1 MNSVLQSSYARRAPK
16 PGGTLPINIPEFK
29 RDKDFRIASDPD
41 AHPPRIPRREGEF
54 QEIIEDRT
62 EENRQMSRAIIEK
75 VNKHIAS
82 GNAGRL
88 FAVVYVHGM
97 QYRVVQNDI
106 LVLERWW
113 PPTVGDKIIFE
124 KVLLVG
130 GSSFSLIGK
139 PVLPN
144 NLVRVHA
151 TVMNKDLTHTK
162 IRFRHIP
169 KERVHKLN
177 FVREETTYL
186 RINEIELHPKLNVTE
201 PAVYTRS

>member
-1 MNSVLQSSYARRAPK
+1 MNNVLSASYARRPRIK
-16 PGGTLPINIPEFK
+16 GTLPINIPEFN
-29 RDKDFRIASDPD
+29 RDKEFRFAPDPD
-41 AHPPRIPRREGEF
+41 AHPPRIPRRENEF
-54 QEIIEDRT
+54 QEIIENTIEEDR
-62 EENRQMSRAIIEK
+62 EKSLAIIQK
-75 VNKHIAS
+75 VNEHIAS

-88 FAVVYVHGM
+88 FAVIYVRGK
-97 QYRVVQNDI
+97 QFRVATNDV

-113 PPTVGDKIIFE
+113 PPTVGDQIIFE

-144 NLVRVHA
+144 NLVKVHA
-151 TVMNKDLTHTK
+151 TVINKDLTHTK

-169 KERVHKLN
+169 KERVHKMN

-186 RINEIELHPKLNVTE
+186 RINDIELHPKLNISE
-201 PAVYTRS
+201 PAVYTRI